1 MPAAW
6 DEGRSVRRGVR
17 FVRKIRT
24 IALYLLIGIP
34 LFIGVIIA
42 ITQTQ
47 IFRDRLRAAALSEL
61 DSLLNGEVH
70 IGRLDGDLITGIT
83 IDSISIDVNDG
94 PFLRIPR
101 LEIAYNFFAL
111 PGKTIA
117 IRKLTLTRPEIHF
130 SRARGG
136 RWNLADLLRRRS
148 PDTTASKPFDWVIDV
163 QRLEILDGTVSL
175 LDSLSLAD
183 EHHGEVKGGAVEYH
197 AFTLEGVN
205 LVLAANIR
213 RDRQRVVIASCSFS
227 SAAPDFRLK
236 LLCGVFSLSPG
247 EARVDSMRIITG
259 KTNLSLDASIKD
271 IDLLGGIVLRNL
283 KAAPVELSLRAR
295 PIDLDEL
302 KSFLDPL
309 EFLSGA
315 AEITLQ
321 AAGPFGD
328 LDVRKLDLRFGKSSL
343 FLRGSI
349 SNLHDP
355 GRVALNVKVTESTVD
370 GTDVQALLPGLD
382 LPDLTPLGTT
392 TLNLEY
398 EGTPADIRTKFL
410 VETAAGKVQSSGLRL
425 TVGGPSVLGYDGTI
439 LFRKLDLGRALADE
453 GLKSN
458 LNGTLVVRG
467 KGVTVRGLASVMD
480 LTIDSSSF
488 RGLPLMRTQVTL
500 QGAGGRISGGTKI
513 SLGDMQAELTGDVQQ
528 ATGKD
533 PAFHLEGDVSSLN
546 LENVL
551 HDSSYNSDIT
561 MKLKVQGSGSSW
573 GTVNGDV
580 TVDLSSSRYRDYTLD
595 QGVVHLMLDQ
605 KDSLN
610 KRLQFES
617 NIADLTL
624 TGAFDLKY
632 MANLARFEAASL
644 RGAIVGRIALIDPSF
659 QAGFNRADLDAS
671 ARPLILGPRH
681 LDAHYILHVKDLEPL
696 SSAAGSTSF
705 DGTGLLTGTVRG
717 GYDGLALTS
726 EAVLE
731 DFFYGKADAG
741 MLIED
746 GRVRL
751 DVSGLAPEFP
761 LKGASVHLEASAG
774 KVHVNRNTLDS
785 LDVTV
790 TYGNERASFA
800 TRAIFN
806 NVYRLGSTGSAHV
819 DENSFSI
826 FPSTLDIAYRDFLWR
841 ADSGAAL
848 RVNHVGAGLTGLIL
862 RRDSQSVAVNMNLG
876 QGRTFDASV
885 EGKNLDLEG
894 LKHLLGGEEAPG
906 EVKTFTGTARLS
918 AKGSGT
924 LSDPEMN
931 ASVEADSVTFRS
943 LPFGRIMSD
952 LRYRDGTIDG
962 HVRVVEPG
970 KPAET
975 TPIMTIDGT
984 LPVDLRLEKSG
995 EDTARKEMNLHVLA
1009 HGVQINILEPLLHT
1023 FKDLSGL
1030 MTCDLNLTGPM
1041 NGPTYTGTLGI
1052 SQCSFFFLP
1061 NNIRYTLEGTFR
1073 PGGERISVLDCT
1085 VRNVPEDVRGGREGI
1100 LHLGGDFSL
1109 RDLRPGDFN
1118 LTAAGRLLVVKETT
1132 EKSSLG
1138 VYGDLFVEIGP
1149 GPLQF
1154 TGEIE
1159 NSLLKGSLSVGNS
1172 TLIFP
1177 PAQSNVKEESPESV
1191 RLVFVNDT
1199 LRVTRRP
1206 ERSAAAKY
1214 FADTS
1219 GSAASAATGEKKTKS
1234 FMDGL
1239 GYDLDI
1245 DASGGNTEIRM
1256 IFDPA
1261 TSEELVAAI
1270 DGRFTITGD
1279 GKRWTGELTINRAYY
1294 NFFKRFDATG
1304 SIRYTGDFLNP
1315 ELNINATYQA
1325 TRTVQDTSA
1334 SSPPQRSEK
1343 VIVTLK
1349 ISGTRKAP
1357 KVEFG
1362 MTINDVDYYN
1372 YSGTTSH
1379 DLQTDAIS
1387 FIVAGNF
1394 PLNANQRSDLT
1405 TQAQSM
1411 ALNTTLTGASSVL
1424 TEKFSAFL
1432 RRQTGIDVNVELNVA
1447 GREATELRL
1456 SGTAWNGYWRYGG
1469 TILNDPLANA
1479 NVSILYS
1486 FGTIFD
1492 NPTLRNLM
1500 FELERHVEPSVITND
1515 LKRINS
1521 ARVFY
1526 RFSF

>member
-1 MPAAW
+1 ML
-6 DEGRSVRRGVR
+6 V
-17 FVRKIRT
+17 
-24 IALYLLIGIP
+24 GIP

-47 IFRDRLRAAALSEL
+47 IFRNRLRAAALSEL
-61 DSLLNGEVH
+61 DSLVNGEVH
-70 IGRLDGDLITGIT
+70 IGRLNGDLITGIS

-117 IRKLTLTRPEIHF
+117 IRKLTLTRPEVWF
-130 SRARGG
+130 SRPRGG
-136 RWNLADLLRRRS
+136 RWNLSDLLRRRP
-148 PDTTASKPFDWVIDV
+148 PDTASSKPFDWVIDV

-183 EHHGEVKGGAVEYH
+183 ERHGEVQDGSVEYH
-197 AFTLEGVN
+197 AFTLRGVN

-213 RDRQRVVIASCSFS
+213 RDRQRAVIASCSFS
-227 SAAPDFRLK
+227 SAAPDFRLTM
-236 LLCGVFSLSPG
+236 LRGAFSLSPG
-247 EARVDSMRIITG
+247 EARVDSMRVITG
-259 KTNLSLDASIKD
+259 KTDISLDASMKD
-271 IDLLGGIVLRNL
+271 IDLLGGIILRNL
-283 KAAPVELSLRAR
+283 QAAPVELSLRAR
-295 PIDLDEL
+295 PVDLDEL
-302 KSFLDPL
+302 KSFIAPL
-309 EFLSGA
+309 EFLSGRP
-315 AEITLQ
+315 EITLQ
-321 AAGPFGD
+321 ASGPFGD
-328 LDVRKLDLRFGKSSL
+328 LAVRKLDLRFGTSSL
-343 FLRGSI
+343 FLKGSI
-349 SNLHDP
+349 TNLHDP
-355 GRVALNVKVTESTVD
+355 GRVALNVKVTESTVE
-370 GTDVQALLPGLD
+370 GTDVNALLPGLD
-382 LPDLTPLGTT
+382 IPDLSPLGTT

-398 EGTPADIRTKFL
+398 EGKPADFRTKFL

-425 TVGGPSVLGYDGTI
+425 MAGGPSALGYDGTI
-439 LFRKLDLGRALADE
+439 LFRKLDLGRALGDE
-453 GLKSN
+453 RLRSS

-467 KGVTVRGLASVMD
+467 KGVTVRGLASTVG
-480 LTIDSSSF
+480 LAIDSSSL
-488 RGLPLMRTQVTL
+488 RGLPLTQTQVSL
-500 QGAGGRISGGTKI
+500 QGAGGRISGRMNV
-513 SLGDMQAELTGDVQQ
+513 SLGNMKARLTGDLQQ
-528 ATGKD
+528 APGRD
-533 PAFHLEGDVSSLN
+533 PAFHLDGDVSSLN
-546 LENVL
+546 LENIF
-551 HDSSYNSDIT
+551 HDTSYNSDIT
-561 MKLKVQGSGSSW
+561 MKLNVQGSGLSW
-573 GTVNGDV
+573 ANVNGDV
-580 TVDLSSSRYRDYTLD
+580 TVDLSSSRYREYTLD

-605 KDSLN
+605 KDSTN

-632 MANLARFEAASL
+632 MANLVRFEAASL
-644 RGAIVGRIALIDPSF
+644 RGAVAGRIALIDPSF
-659 QAGFNRADLDAS
+659 EAGIDRADLEAR
-671 ARPLILGPRH
+671 ARPLVLEPRH
-681 LDAHYILHVKDLEPL
+681 LDAHYVLHVKDLEPL
-696 SSAAGSTSF
+696 SAASGSTSY
-705 DGTGLLTGTVRG
+705 DGTGLLTGTIRG
-717 GYDGLALTS
+717 GYNGLTLTS

-741 MLIED
+741 ILIED

-751 DVSGLAPEFP
+751 EVSSLGPVSP
-761 LKGASVHLEASAG
+761 LKGAAVRLEASAG
-774 KVHVNRNTLDS
+774 RVHVNRNTLDS
-785 LDVTV
+785 LDFTV
-790 TYGNERASFA
+790 AYGHERASFA
-800 TRAIFN
+800 TRTVFN
-806 NVYRLGSTGSAHV
+806 TVYRLSSTGSAAV
-819 DENSFSI
+819 DENSFSVS
-826 FPSTLDIAYRDFLWR
+826 PSTLDIAYRDFRWR
-841 ADSGAAL
+841 ADSGATL
-848 RVNHVGAGLTGLIL
+848 RVNHVGAGLAGLVF
-862 RRDSQSVAVNMNLG
+862 RRDSQSVAVNLHLG

-885 EGKNLDLEG
+885 EGRNLDLEG
-894 LKHLLGGEEAPG
+894 LKHLLGGEESPG
-906 EVKTFTGTARLS
+906 EVKTFTGKARLS

-931 ASVEADSVTFRS
+931 ASLEADSVTFRS
-943 LPFGRIMSD
+943 LPFGRLMSD
-952 LRYRDGTIDG
+952 LRYRDRTIDG

-970 KPAET
+970 KPAENP
-975 TPIMTIDGT
+975 PIMTIDGT

-995 EDTARKEMNLHVLA
+995 EDTVQREMNLHVLS

-1030 MTCDLNLTGPM
+1030 MTCDLTLAGKLKD
-1041 NGPTYTGTLGI
+1041 PTYSGTLGI
-1052 SQCSFFFLP
+1052 SQCSFLFLP
-1061 NNIRYTLEGTFR
+1061 NNVRYTLEGTFR
-1073 PGGERISVLDCT
+1073 PAGERLSVVECT
-1085 VRNVPEDVRGGREGI
+1085 IRNVPDDVRAGREGI
-1100 LHLGGDFSL
+1100 VHIGGDFSL

-1118 LTAAGRLLVVKETT
+1118 LTAAGQLLVVKETT
-1132 EKSSLG
+1132 VKSSLG

-1177 PAQSNVKEESPESV
+1177 PTQSNVMEESPESV

-1199 LRVTRRP
+1199 LRVLKKP
-1206 ERSAAAKY
+1206 ERSAIAKY
-1214 FADTS
+1214 FADTQENT
-1219 GSAASAATGEKKTKS
+1219 ASAAPGEKKSKS

-1239 GYDLDI
+1239 SYDLDI

-1256 IFDPA
+1256 IFNPV
-1261 TSEELVAAI
+1261 TSEELVAAL

-1304 SIRYTGDFLNP
+1304 TIRYTGDFLNP
-1315 ELNINATYQA
+1315 ELNINATYQG
-1325 TRTVQDTSA
+1325 TRTVSDSTAGPSG
-1334 SSPPQRSEK
+1334 RSEK
-1343 VIVTLK
+1343 VTVTLR
-1349 ISGTRKAP
+1349 ISGTRKEP
-1357 KVEFG
+1357 KVSFG

-1372 YSGTTSH
+1372 YTGMTSH

-1394 PLNANQRSDLT
+1394 PLNANEKSDLT
-1405 TQAQSM
+1405 TQARSM

-1432 RRQTGIDVNVELNVA
+1432 RQQTGIDVNVELNVA

-1492 NPTLRNLM
+1492 NPSLRNLM
-1500 FELERHVEPSVITND
+1500 LELERRVEPGVLGTND
-1515 LKRINS
+1515 LKRVNS

>member
-1 MPAAW
+1 M
-6 DEGRSVRRGVR
+6 
-17 FVRKIRT
+17 RKIRT

-34 LFIGVIIA
+34 LLIGVVIA

-47 IFRDRLRAAALSEL
+47 VFRDRLRAAALSEL
-61 DSLLNGEVH
+61 DSLVNGEVR
-70 IGRLDGDLITGIT
+70 IGRLDGDLITGIS

-94 PFLRIPR
+94 PLLRIPR
-101 LEIAYNFFAL
+101 LEVAYNFFAL

-117 IRKLTLTRPEIHF
+117 IRKLTLTHPEISF
-130 SRARGG
+130 SRPRGG
-136 RWNLADLLRRRS
+136 RWNLSDLLRRRP

-163 QRLEILDGTVSL
+163 RRLEILDGTVSL
-175 LDSLSLAD
+175 LDSQSLAD
-183 EHHGEVKGGAVEYH
+183 EGHGKVKGGSVEYH
-197 AFTLEGVN
+197 AFTLRGID
-205 LVLAANIR
+205 LVLAANIQ
-213 RDRQRVVIASCSFS
+213 RDRQRAVIASCSFS

-236 LLCGVFSLSPG
+236 MLCGAFSLSPG
-247 EARVDSMRIITG
+247 EARVDSMRIITE
-259 KTNLSLDASIKD
+259 KTDLSLDASMKD

-283 KAAPVELSLRAR
+283 KSAPVELSFRAR

-309 EFLSGA
+309 EFLSGRP
-315 AEITLQ
+315 EITLQ
-321 AAGPFGD
+321 ASGPFGD
-328 LDVRKLDLRFGKSSL
+328 LAVRKLDMRFGASSL
-343 FLRGSI
+343 FLKGSI
-349 SNLHDP
+349 TNLHDP
-355 GRVALNVKVTESTVD
+355 GRVALNVKVTESTVK
-370 GTDVQALLPGLD
+370 GTDVQAILPGLD
-382 LPDLTPLGTT
+382 LPDLSPLGMT

-398 EGTPADIRTKFL
+398 EGTPADFRTKFL

-439 LFRKLDLGRALADE
+439 LFRQLNLGRALDDE
-453 GLKSN
+453 RLESR

-467 KGVTVRGLASVMD
+467 KGVTVRGLATTMS
-480 LTIDSSSF
+480 LAIDSSSF
-488 RGLPLMRTQVTL
+488 RGLPLTGTRVAL
-500 QGAGGRISGGTKI
+500 QGAGGVMNGTMKV
-513 SLGDMQAELTGDVQQ
+513 SLGDMRAGLSGGLQQ
-528 ATGKD
+528 APGKD

-546 LENVL
+546 LENIL
-551 HDSSYNSDIT
+551 RDAGYNSDIT
-561 MKLKVQGSGSSW
+561 LKLRAQGSGLSW
-573 GTVNGDV
+573 KTVNGDV
-580 TVDLSSSRYRDYTLD
+580 TVDLSSSRYREYTLD
-595 QGVVHLMLDQ
+595 QGVVHLTLDQ
-605 KDSLN
+605 KDSTS
-610 KRLQFES
+610 KRLQIES

-632 MANLARFEAASL
+632 MANLVRFEAASL
-644 RGAIVGRIALIDPSF
+644 RGAIAGRIALISPSF
-659 QAGFNRADLDAS
+659 EAGAKPADLAAS
-671 ARPLILGPRH
+671 ARPLILDPRH
-681 LDAHYILHVKDLEPL
+681 LDAHYVLHVKDLEPL
-696 SSAAGSTSF
+696 SAAAGSTSF

-717 GYDGLALTS
+717 GYNGLTLTS

-731 DFFYGKADAG
+731 DFYYGKADSG
-741 MLIED
+741 VLIED
-746 GRVRL
+746 GRVGIE
-751 DVSGLAPEFP
+751 VSSLGPESP

-785 LDVTV
+785 LNVTV
-790 TYGNERASFA
+790 AYTEERASYA
-800 TRAIFN
+800 ARAVYN
-806 NVYRLGSTGSAHV
+806 DLYRLGSTGSAHV
-819 DENSFSI
+819 DESSFSVS
-826 FPSTLDIAYRDFLWR
+826 PATLDIAYRNFRWR
-841 ADSGAAL
+841 ADSGASL
-848 RVNHVGAGLTGLIL
+848 RMNRVGAGLTGLVF
-862 RRDSQSVAVNMNLG
+862 RRDSQSVAVDLNLG

-894 LKHLLGGEEAPG
+894 LKHLLGGEESPG
-906 EVKTFTGTARLS
+906 EVKTFSGTARLS

-924 LSDPEMN
+924 LADPEMN
-931 ASVEADSVTFRS
+931 ATVEADSVTFRT
-943 LPFGRIMSD
+943 LPFGRLMAE
-952 LRYRDGTIDG
+952 LRYRDRSIDG

-970 KPAET
+970 KPAEAP
-975 TPIMTIDGT
+975 PIMTIDGT
-984 LPVDLRLEKSG
+984 LPVDLRLEKSE
-995 EDTARKEMNLHVLA
+995 EDTAGREMNLHVLS

-1030 MTCDLNLTGPM
+1030 MSCDLMLTGAL
-1041 NGPTYTGTLGI
+1041 NHPTYSGTLGL
-1052 SQCSFFFLP
+1052 SHCSFLFLP

-1085 VRNVPEDVRGGREGI
+1085 VRNVPEDVRTGREGV
-1100 LHLGGDFSL
+1100 LHIGGDLSL

-1118 LTAAGRLLVVKETT
+1118 LTAAGQLLVVKETT

-1159 NSLLKGSLSVGNS
+1159 SSLLKGSLSIGNS

-1177 PAQSNVKEESPESV
+1177 PTRSSALEESPESV

-1199 LRVTRRP
+1199 LRLIRKP
-1206 ERSAAAKY
+1206 ERSALAKY
-1214 FADTS
+1214 FTDAQ
-1219 GSAASAATGEKKTKS
+1219 GSAASAATGEKKSRS

-1239 GYDLDI
+1239 NYDLDI

-1256 IFDPA
+1256 IFNPV
-1261 TSEELVAAI
+1261 TSEELVAAL

-1279 GKRWTGELTINRAYY
+1279 GKRWTGDLTITRAYY

-1315 ELNINATYQA
+1315 ELNINATYQG
-1325 TRTVQDTSA
+1325 TRNIPDTSA
-1334 SSPPQRSEK
+1334 SSGGNRSEK
-1343 VIVTLK
+1343 VIVTLR

-1357 KVEFG
+1357 RVDFG
-1362 MTINDVDYYN
+1362 MTINDADYYT
-1372 YSGTTSH
+1372 YSGPTSH

-1387 FIVAGNF
+1387 FILAGNF
-1394 PLNANQRSDLT
+1394 PLNNNQRSDLT
-1405 TQAQSM
+1405 SQAKSM
-1411 ALNTTLTGASSVL
+1411 ALTTTLTGASSAL
-1424 TEKFSAFL
+1424 TEKLSGFL
-1432 RRQTGIDVNVELNVA
+1432 KQQTGVDVNVELNVA
-1447 GREATELRL
+1447 STEATELRL

-1492 NPTLRNLM
+1492 NPSLRNLM
-1500 FELERHVEPSVITND
+1500 FELERRVEPGVLGINND